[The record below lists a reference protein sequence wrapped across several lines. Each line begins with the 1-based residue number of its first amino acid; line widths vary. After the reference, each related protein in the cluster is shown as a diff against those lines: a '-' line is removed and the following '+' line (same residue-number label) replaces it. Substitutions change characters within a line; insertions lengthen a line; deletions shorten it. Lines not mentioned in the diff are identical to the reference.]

1 MDVVVAALCW
11 PYQSSRSLV
20 LPTIIS
26 DQSQLLDYL
35 EQRTAAPHQHRP
47 LGEVLVSQGH
57 ISPQQLQ
64 DSLSHQQRNQQSG
77 RLGQILL
84 KQEWVDRHS
93 LASALVEQL
102 DIAQV
107 NLDAF
112 QIEPQVVQL
121 LPENLAR
128 DRRVLPLLVLGEMM
142 VVATPNP
149 SDCDLLH
156 LVGFITGKQIEAIQA
171 PDEQLDRAIN
181 RFYGAEAALQLP
193 ESESHEPE
201 LSLHQIKQLAEEKP
215 TVRFVDSLLEDA
227 ICRRAS
233 DIHLRPGKHDVVIMF
248 RIDGVLSE
256 IRRIKPG
263 NLAAIVSRIKIIGG
277 MNIAERRLPQDGRHL
292 VRMGQRSIDLRLS
305 IMPTVHG
312 ESVVIRILDTQ
323 QSMKNLSQ
331 IGFNDIDAER
341 FRALT
346 SHSQGILLVTGP
358 TGSGKSTTL
367 YAALNG
373 IKDSGVNVITVE
385 DPVEYQI
392 EGIRQIQV
400 KPQIGYTF
408 ARALRHILRHDP
420 DVIMVG
426 EIRDQETAM
435 MATESALTGH
445 LVLSTLHTNSAAT
458 TVTRLL
464 EIGIAP
470 YLLNASLL
478 GVLAQR
484 LVRRNCPHCLE
495 AEQVPEHVRHAF
507 GLSADEVFYAGS
519 GCEHC
524 HGKGFAGR
532 IAAYELLEVT
542 PALRALIQPSV
553 AAQAIEQQAIA
564 DGMRPLTQSALA
576 LARDRLISLGEVYR
590 VRLE

>member
-1 MDVVVAALCW
+1 MT
-11 PYQSSRSLV
+11 
-20 LPTIIS
+20 TIIS
-26 DQSQLLDYL
+26 DQQQLSAYL
-35 EQRTAAPHQHRP
+35 QQRTESPRRHRR
-47 LGEVLVSQGH
+47 LGEVLINQGH
-57 ISPQQLQ
+57 ISALQLQ
-64 DSLSHQQRNQQSG
+64 DALSHQQANEQSG

-84 KQEWVDRHS
+84 KQELVDRQN
-93 LASALVEQL
+93 LACALVEQL

-112 QIEPQVVQL
+112 KVEPQMVQL

-128 DRRVLPLLVLGEMM
+128 DRRVLPLLVQGETL

-171 PDEQLDRAIN
+171 YDEQLDRAIN

-201 LSLHQIKQLAEEKP
+201 LSLHRIKQLAEEKP

-233 DIHLRPGKHDVVIMF
+233 DIHLRPGKHDVAILF

-292 VRMGQRSIDLRLS
+292 VRMGERSIDLRLS

-331 IGFNDIDAER
+331 IGFNDSDAER
-341 FRALT
+341 FRTLT
-346 SHSQGILLVTGP
+346 SHSQGIVLVTGP

-392 EGIRQIQV
+392 DGIRQIQV
-400 KPQIGYTF
+400 KPLIGYTF

-426 EIRDQETAM
+426 EIRDQETAI

-495 AEQVPEHVRHAF
+495 PEQVPEHVRRAF
-507 GLSADEVFYAGS
+507 GLSADEVFYAGR

-532 IAAYELLEVT
+532 IAA
-542 PALRALIQPSV
+542 
-553 AAQAIEQQAIA
+553 
-564 DGMRPLTQSALA
+564 
-576 LARDRLISLGEVYR
+576 
-590 VRLE
+590 

>member
-1 MDVVVAALCW
+1 V
-11 PYQSSRSLV
+11 PH
-20 LPTIIS
+20 IIN
-26 DQSQLLDYL
+26 DHQQLFGYL
-35 EQRTAAPHQHRP
+35 QQRTESPRRHRRI
-47 LGEVLVSQGH
+47 GELLVNQGH
-57 ISPQQLQ
+57 IKPEQLQ
-64 DSLSHQQRNQQSG
+64 AALTEQEQDSRSG

-84 KQEWVDRHS
+84 KQELVDRHS

-107 NLDAF
+107 NLDTF
-112 QIEPQVVQL
+112 QVETQAVQL

-128 DRRVLPLLVLGEMM
+128 ERRVLPLVVQGEML
-142 VVATPNP
+142 VIATPNP

-156 LVGFITGKQIEAIQA
+156 LVGFITGKQIEAVQA
-171 PDEQLDRAIN
+171 QDEQLDRAIN
-181 RFYGAEAALQLP
+181 RFYGTEAALQLP
-193 ESESHEPE
+193 ENESQEPE
-201 LSLHQIKQLAEEKP
+201 LSLHRIKQLAEEKP
-215 TVRFVDSLLEDA
+215 TVRFVDSLLDDA
-227 ICRRAS
+227 ISRRAS
-233 DIHLRPGKHDVVIMF
+233 DIHLRPGKHEVAILF
-248 RIDGVLSE
+248 RVDGVLTE
-256 IRRIKPG
+256 VRRIKPG

-292 VRMGQRSIDLRLS
+292 VRMGERTIDLRLS

-323 QSMKNLSQ
+323 QSMKSLSQ
-331 IGFNDIDAER
+331 IGFNDADAGR
-341 FRALT
+341 FRQLI
-346 SHSQGILLVTGP
+346 SHSQGIVLVTGP

-392 EGIRQIQV
+392 DGIRQIQV

-426 EIRDQETAM
+426 EIRDQETAI

-495 AEQVPEHVRHAF
+495 AEEVPGYVRQAL
-507 GLSADEVFYAGS
+507 GIAADEIFHVGR
-519 GCEHC
+519 GCAKC

-532 IAAYELLEVT
+532 VAAYELLEVT
-542 PALRALIQPSV
+542 PAMRALIQPAV
-553 AAQAIEQQAIA
+553 AAQQIEQQAIA

-576 LARDRLISLGEVYR
+576 LARERVISLAEVYR
-590 VRLE
+590 VRLD